1 MPPWCRF
8 NVRVGIYLD
17 RKVADFQR
25 ELDEPISIAAGKYAF
40 QRINPPRITY
50 HGFLS
55 MGFVLPRNTAA
66 EQVLRE
72 EHYQINQ
79 VESANHIS
87 TVLNQARF
95 IGLSPR

>member
-1 MPPWCRF
+1 MPPWYRF

-17 RKVADFQR
+17 RKVADCQR
-25 ELDEPISIAAGKYAF
+25 ELDEPIFKEAGKYAF
-40 QRINPPRITY
+40 QRINPPRITNHEY
-50 HGFLS
+50 LS
-55 MGFVLPRNTAA
+55 RGYVLPCNADA

-79 VESANHIS
+79 MESANHIS